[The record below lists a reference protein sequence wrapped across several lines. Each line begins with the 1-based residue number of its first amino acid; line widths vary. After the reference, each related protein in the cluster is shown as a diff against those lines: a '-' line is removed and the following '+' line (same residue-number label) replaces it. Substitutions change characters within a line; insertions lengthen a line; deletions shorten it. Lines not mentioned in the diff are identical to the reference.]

1 VIFNLLKTHRTAP
14 LGRLSSRRKG
24 EAEDVGTSCVEV
36 SVCEVEVGTFQGKD
50 HWTAIKSQQTPRPL
64 TLALV
69 YGAGSLNPWF

>member
-24 EAEDVGTSCVEV
+24 EAE
-36 SVCEVEVGTFQGKD
+36 EVGTFQGKD